1 MRLISHTAFL
11 IIVLFAAVGMAQQ
24 PPAKLGLDFPV
35 PAWPANGVVPADM
48 KDKFV
53 FVDLS
58 KNEYIVAF
66 PENLGS
72 TDYEK
77 DGPGSMKV
85 SRFELLRDVQPV
97 VSTAISPMNGGK
109 LRYTYEVANGS
120 TAKQSID
127 QWSLII
133 PKAANASAIKFPDG
147 WMAVIQPE
155 REFKVLNPDWI
166 KTGAAAIWSFK
177 KPEQVIQAGDKKT
190 GFILESD
197 LRPGFTLGYFRKA
210 ESVDVT
216 VASAGNS
223 LPAIP
228 GAAAGG
234 RGGGRGGRGAP
245 APETPPVDPE
255 LQAAAKARVEALK
268 DQIDEMLRPEYNS
281 KTVLMIG
288 PKFAKDTDVKTVAA
302 DFVQGLTLLSQTGGV
317 DANSAFVKDVLEQL
331 KAVESS
337 GNASAFKPAAQ
348 PTTPAETQ
356 VFNALKVSLQAN

>member
-1 MRLISHTAFL
+1 MRLVNGIAFL
-11 IIVLFAAVGMAQQ
+11 IIVLFTVVCMAQQ
-24 PPAKLGLDFPV
+24 PATVGLPDFPV

-48 KDKFV
+48 KDKYV
-53 FVDLS
+53 FVDPA

-77 DGPGSMKV
+77 DGPGAMKV
-85 SRFELLRDVQPV
+85 NRFELLRNVEPV
-97 VSTAISPMNGGK
+97 VNTTIAPMNGGK

-120 TAKQSID
+120 TAKQTID

-133 PKAANASAIKFPDG
+133 PQAANTSTIKFPEG
-147 WMAVIQPE
+147 WMAVVQLE
-155 REFKVLNPDWI
+155 RSFKVPDPDWI
-166 KTGAAAIWSFK
+166 RTGAAAVWSFK

-216 VASAGNS
+216 VAAAGNN
-223 LPAIP
+223 LPAVP

-234 RGGGRGGRGAP
+234 RGGRGGRGAP

-255 LQAAAKARVEALK
+255 LQKAAQERVEALK
-268 DQIDEMLRPEYNS
+268 DQIDEILMPEYNS

-288 PKFAKDTDVKTVAA
+288 PKFEKDTDAKTVAA
-302 DFVQGLTLLSQTGGV
+302 DFVRGLTLLSQTGGV
-317 DANSAFVKDVLEQL
+317 DANSDFVKDMLEQL

-337 GNASAFKPAAQ
+337 GNTSAFKPMAQ
-348 PTTPAETQ
+348 PKTPAETQ
-356 VFNALKVSLQAN
+356 VFNAFKVSLQAN